1 MEALRGNEV
10 RWHHEGGAS
19 MMGLVVLLQ
28 YQWAHSFCHVR
39 TQYEGSP
46 LQTRKRAQN
55 LSIPASWSQTSTLQN
70 FEKINFYCLSHPVY
84 GTLLRQPEKTM
95 TPMNGLFFIFL
106 WSGFEATLLAKR
118 TRWTPCTRAR
128 CRCQLYADASSK
140 WVKDPLE
147 TVKKMLGP
155 WWWEDHSQR
164 QRPSLIFNCSISLP
178 IRRWYA
184 DAKSQRQEGQQG
196 EQWVEEAPASNP
208 IWDFWTFQPISRA
221 DKEDE
226 MCSLRLL
233 TLPHKYHPEAQ
244 GIHEWKRRSAGHLL
258 LSCLV

>member
-1 MEALRGNEV
+1 
-10 RWHHEGGAS
+10 
-19 MMGLVVLLQ
+19 
-28 YQWAHSFCHVR
+28 
-39 TQYEGSP
+39 
-46 LQTRKRAQN
+46 
-55 LSIPASWSQTSTLQN
+55 
-70 FEKINFYCLSHPVY
+70 
-84 GTLLRQPEKTM
+84 
-95 TPMNGLFFIFL
+95 MNGLFFIFL

-128 CRCQLYADASSK
+128 CRRQLYADASSK

-147 TVKKMLGP
+147 TGKEMLGP

-164 QRPSLIFNCSISLP
+164 QRPSLIFSCSISLP
-178 IRRWYA
+178 VRRWYA
-184 DAKSQRQEGQQG
+184 DAKSQRQEGQRG

-208 IWDFWTFQPISRA
+208 IWDFWTFKPISRA

-233 TLPHKYHPEAQ
+233 TLLHKYHPEAQ
-244 GIHEWKRRSAGHLL
+244 GIHEWKRRSPGHLL